1 MSTDY
6 VILLVRIS
14 KATPRTIYDYT
25 NADDIG
31 LINCVKN
38 YNFDNVDFS
47 QPIIKQADSFTKIL
61 QDAFVEF
68 IPTKTVYIL
77 PNDQSWCNSFTCLLL
92 RKNRLITMRSKPDY
106 VEFVLL

>member
-25 NADDIG
+25 KADDIR
-31 LINCVKN
+31 LIKN

-68 IPTKTVYIL
+68 IPTKTVYIR
-77 PNDQSWCNSFTCLLL
+77 PNDQSWCNRFTCLLL
-92 RKNRLITMRSKPDY
+92 RKKNQNDQIYKKK
-106 VEFVLL
+106 LLA